1 MRLNSFIKLP
11 KEDSE
16 YFEEAV
22 DRFRQLCGD
31 RKLIANVDQ
40 REGSASNPLLHLRL
54 IDPSDAE
61 PLGSS
66 INVDL
71 VREGLASLDKKG
83 CGRYIASYPQVIK
96 QLREASLGAK
106 RDRLG
111 MYEFGDI
118 DEDDD

>member
-1 MRLNSFIKLP
+1 MGLNSFIKLP

-16 YFEEAV
+16 YYPEAI

-31 RKLIANVDQ
+31 RKLIANVDHK
-40 REGSASNPLLHLRL
+40 EGSASNPLLHLRI
-54 IDPSDAE
+54 IDPSDDN

-71 VREGLASLDKKG
+71 VREGLASVDKKG
-83 CGRYIASYPQVIK
+83 CGRYLTSYPQVIK
-96 QLREASLGAK
+96 QLREASLAAK

>member
-1 MRLNSFIKLP
+1 MSVNSFIKLP

-16 YFEEAV
+16 YFPEAI

-31 RKLIANVDQ
+31 RKLIANVDHK
-40 REGSASNPLLHLRL
+40 EGSASNPLLHLRI
-54 IDPSDAE
+54 IDPSDTT

-71 VREGLASLDKKG
+71 VREGLASVDKKG
-83 CGRYIASYPQVIK
+83 CGKYLASYPQIIK
-96 QLREASLGAK
+96 QLREASLSAK